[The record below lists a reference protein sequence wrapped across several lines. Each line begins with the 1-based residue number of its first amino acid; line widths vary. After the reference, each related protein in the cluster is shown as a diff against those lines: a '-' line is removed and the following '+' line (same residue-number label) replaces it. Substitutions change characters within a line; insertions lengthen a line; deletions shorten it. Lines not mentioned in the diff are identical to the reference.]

1 MNQNDFLN
9 NVINQDDLNRQAY
22 QKIMRI
28 KRLVV
33 TCNSWN
39 IGYISFLVLFIIS
52 LVLLVYLS
60 CLMTDELNKD
70 SSFVIPVEFWE
81 FLLYP
86 ILDFIFLEIAGFVLL
101 MKTKKLKEQYPEK
114 IRNLPILY
122 LVGLFLLVPSFV
134 AAILLISTC
143 KKINKEIDAQLSARN
158 YD

>member
-1 MNQNDFLN
+1 MNQNNFLN

-22 QKIMRI
+22 QKIMRT
-28 KRLVV
+28 KRLIVI
-33 TCNSWN
+33 CNSWN

-86 ILDFIFLEIAGFVLL
+86 ILDFIFLEITGFVLL

-143 KKINKEIDAQLSARN
+143 KKINKEIDAQLCVRN